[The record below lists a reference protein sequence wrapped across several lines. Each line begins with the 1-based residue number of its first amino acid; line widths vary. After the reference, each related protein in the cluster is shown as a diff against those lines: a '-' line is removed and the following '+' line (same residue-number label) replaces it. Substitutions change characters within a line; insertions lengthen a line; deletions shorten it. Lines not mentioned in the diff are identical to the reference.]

1 VLEVCRQLVANL
13 GNLMYGKNKWDKWVQ
28 VSIYEQRV
36 LRDENGRLKKLA
48 ADLTLDKH
56 ILREVLSKKITACSL
71 AGFYCID
78 ARILRNRCEAYL

>member
-1 VLEVCRQLVANL
+1 MLEVCRQLVANL

-56 ILREVLSKKITACSL
+56 ILREVLSKKNYGLLTCGVL
-71 AGFYCID
+71 
-78 ARILRNRCEAYL
+78 LHRCKNPTE

>member
-1 VLEVCRQLVANL
+1 MLEVCRQLVANL

-36 LRDENGRLKKLA
+36 LRDENGRLKKSE
-48 ADLTLDKH
+48 ADLTIDIH
-56 ILREVLSKKITACSL
+56 ILLEVLTKKFKTYSF

-78 ARILRNRCEAYL
+78 AESY